1 VSNDDAPA
9 SITVVKV
16 IVPDDAA
23 DPDDFALTLTPEG
36 GDAIDVLSSIGN
48 AVPANETYTVGET
61 QVDGFVQLSLECEDS
76 EGAVDHP
83 VELVLGQDVTCTITN
98 AESPTVTV
106 IKNTDPQT
114 SQTFE
119 FTLDDGDFSDSQDV
133 PGDGTP
139 FTWEDLDPGSF
150 DLSEALPEGW
160 EFDGAECDLGFGE
173 IANGVNFDLEYGDH
187 ITCVFGNNELG
198 SITVIKVT
206 DVTSDEEFDIDPGGD
221 GSDSLA
227 LENGESF
234 TWSLMQP
241 GEYSLTEVLAAAQAT
256 QWAASVVCDAEY
268 STTPAPGSLAA
279 EFALNYGQDITCTF
293 TNTAQPSDLAV
304 TKIDLVDPV
313 TVDTDNPTA
322 TITYEIV
329 VTNNGPA
336 RAENVVATDT
346 LPATVT
352 FVSATPEV
360 GSCAHAAGI
369 VTCDLGDME
378 PGASVTIFIV
388 VETEAAGEVT
398 VPTVLNVVEV
408 VSDTD
413 DNNPDN
419 NQDDEE
425 TSIIEILDVV
435 ILPFTGV
442 DSDYLFAVGLGLAL
456 GGMAMIW
463 ATRRREDEVGL
474 DH

>member
-1 VSNDDAPA
+1 VRSRTHDSA
-9 SITVVKV
+9 S
-16 IVPDDAA
+16 
-23 DPDDFALTLTPEG
+23 DDFALTLTPEG

-160 EFDGAECDLGFGE
+160 EFDGAECDLEFGD

-206 DVTSDEEFDIDPGGD
+206 DVASDEEFDIDLGGD

-398 VPTVLNVVEV
+398 VPTVLNVVEEA
-408 VSDTD
+408 S
-413 DNNPDN
+413 NNFQSLVPN
-419 NQDDEE
+419 A
-425 TSIIEILDVV
+425 TAYPLGHS
-435 ILPFTGV
+435 PWRGGST
-442 DSDYLFAVGLGLAL
+442 YL
-456 GGMAMIW
+456 
-463 ATRRREDEVGL
+463 
-474 DH
+474 

>member
-1 VSNDDAPA
+1 
-9 SITVVKV
+9 
-16 IVPDDAA
+16 
-23 DPDDFALTLTPEG
+23 
-36 GDAIDVLSSIGN
+36 
-48 AVPANETYTVGET
+48 
-61 QVDGFVQLSLECEDS
+61 
-76 EGAVDHP
+76 
-83 VELVLGQDVTCTITN
+83 
-98 AESPTVTV
+98 
-106 IKNTDPQT
+106 
-114 SQTFE
+114 
-119 FTLDDGDFSDSQDV
+119 
-133 PGDGTP
+133 
-139 FTWEDLDPGSF
+139 
-150 DLSEALPEGW
+150 
-160 EFDGAECDLGFGE
+160 
-173 IANGVNFDLEYGDH
+173 
-187 ITCVFGNNELG
+187 
-198 SITVIKVT
+198 
-206 DVTSDEEFDIDPGGD
+206 
-221 GSDSLA
+221 
-227 LENGESF
+227 
-234 TWSLMQP
+234 
-241 GEYSLTEVLAAAQAT
+241 
-256 QWAASVVCDAEY
+256 VVCDAEY